1 MNRHFNERVARHAEL
16 AVRLVALLCATLGG
30 PCFAIAA
37 AATGR
42 PLLGLGAIAA
52 SGPLAVVRLIP
63 PPRQPIRPES
73 RELHFATAVAHDWE
87 MDNFES
93 LLLYELRAIQLSPD
107 DLQTVL
113 KNWNHEISTTE
124 IVATLRRLQ
133 KEGLVDGPGISLIH
147 NLPVWLTQSGQTRAR
162 KLGTDLGGWRQV
174 A

>member
-1 MNRHFNERVARHAEL
+1 MNQDFNERAARHAEL
-16 AVRLVALLCATLGG
+16 VLRLVALLCATLGG
-30 PCFAIAA
+30 PSFAIAA

-63 PPRQPIRPES
+63 PPRQAIRSES
-73 RELHFATAVAHDWE
+73 RELHFATVVAHDGE
-87 MDNFES
+87 MDNIES

-107 DLQTVL
+107 DLQTML
-113 KNWNHEISTTE
+113 KTWTHELSTTE
-124 IVATLRRLQ
+124 IVAILRQLQ

-147 NLPVWLTQSGQTRAR
+147 NLPVWLTQSGQARTRN
-162 KLGTDLGGWRQV
+162 LGRDLGRWRRV